1 MKTKLSTLTLTFVLM
16 LGLAGVSSA
25 SPNKYA
31 DYRAQFE
38 AAKQASASATVAQ
51 HGNKYCR
58 ANMERF
64 GLNNTSKTN

>member
-1 MKTKLSTLTLTFVLM
+1 MKTKISTLTLTFVLM
-16 LGLAGVSSA
+16 LGIAGVASA

-38 AAKQASASATVAQ
+38 TAKQASSSATMAH

-64 GLNNTSKTN
+64 GLKNTSKTN